1 MAYRNLMIASNA
13 QLKIKNEQ
21 LLIKTDTTHSVP
33 IEDINSVLVENHQST
48 ITIATLAKLVQDGV
62 TIFVC
67 DEKHTPCA
75 IMMPFAQN
83 ARQYGVVKLQESLS
97 LPLQKQ
103 LWQQIVKYK
112 INNQAI
118 CLEFNKQDNT
128 AQQLRSLAKKVTSGD
143 SNNTEAVAAAVYFK
157 ALFGPDFIRSNDDDL
172 RNAALNYGYAIIRG
186 HIARLIASC
195 GFLPMKG
202 IHHKSELNAYNLAD
216 DFIEPFRP
224 VVDLF
229 VAQEAQAF
237 EALTPQLKQKL
248 YNLLNMDI
256 KIAQQNHSVAYAAEK
271 MIQSFS
277 RCCQKTSK
285 ELLLPTLVAL
295 RQHTYE

>member
-48 ITIATLAKLVQDGV
+48 ITIATLAKLAQDGV

-118 CLEFNKQDNT
+118 CLEFNRQDNA

-186 HIARLIASC
+186 QIARLIASY

-202 IHHKSELNAYNLAD
+202 IHHNSELNAY
-216 DFIEPFRP
+216 I
-224 VVDLF
+224 
-229 VAQEAQAF
+229 
-237 EALTPQLKQKL
+237 
-248 YNLLNMDI
+248 
-256 KIAQQNHSVAYAAEK
+256 
-271 MIQSFS
+271 
-277 RCCQKTSK
+277 
-285 ELLLPTLVAL
+285 
-295 RQHTYE
+295 

>member
-48 ITIATLAKLVQDGV
+48 ITIATLAKLAQDGV

-118 CLEFNKQDNT
+118 CLEFNRQDNA
-128 AQQLRSLAKKVTSGD
+128 AQQLRSLAKKVISGD

-157 ALFGPDFIRSNDDDL
+157 ALFGPDFIRSNDD
-172 RNAALNYGYAIIRG
+172 
-186 HIARLIASC
+186 
-195 GFLPMKG
+195 
-202 IHHKSELNAYNLAD
+202 
-216 DFIEPFRP
+216 
-224 VVDLF
+224 
-229 VAQEAQAF
+229 
-237 EALTPQLKQKL
+237 
-248 YNLLNMDI
+248 
-256 KIAQQNHSVAYAAEK
+256 
-271 MIQSFS
+271 
-277 RCCQKTSK
+277 
-285 ELLLPTLVAL
+285 
-295 RQHTYE
+295 

>member
-75 IMMPFAQN
+75 I
-83 ARQYGVVKLQESLS
+83 KLQESLS

-118 CLEFNKQDNT
+118 CLEFNKQDNA

-186 HIARLIASC
+186 HIARLIASY

-256 KIAQQNHSVAYAAEK
+256 KIAQQNHSLAYAAEK

>member
-21 LLIKTDTTHSVP
+21 LLITTDTTHSVP

-48 ITIATLAKLVQDGV
+48 ITIATLAKLAQDGV

-118 CLEFNKQDNT
+118 CLEFNKQDNA
-128 AQQLRSLAKKVTSGD
+128 AQQLRSS
-143 SNNTEAVAAAVYFK
+143 
-157 ALFGPDFIRSNDDDL
+157 
-172 RNAALNYGYAIIRG
+172 
-186 HIARLIASC
+186 
-195 GFLPMKG
+195 
-202 IHHKSELNAYNLAD
+202 
-216 DFIEPFRP
+216 
-224 VVDLF
+224 
-229 VAQEAQAF
+229 
-237 EALTPQLKQKL
+237 QKR
-248 YNLLNMDI
+248 I
-256 KIAQQNHSVAYAAEK
+256 KCI
-271 MIQSFS
+271 
-277 RCCQKTSK
+277 
-285 ELLLPTLVAL
+285 
-295 RQHTYE
+295 